1 MDTTTTSFTV
11 AVVCTGVL
19 AAMVFVLGFNVSRM
33 RGVTAKTGGSQM
45 PTDPASPLLIAQR
58 AHGNAIEYVP
68 TLIALFLLLGALADA
83 WWVIA
88 LVVGATVARLFH
100 AVGMLTTETLAA
112 ESHVRLAGAMGTYVF
127 GVLLAG
133 AAVVVAV

>member
-1 MDTTTTSFTV
+1 MDTTTTTFTV

-45 PTDPASPLLIAQR
+45 PTHPTSPLLIAQR

-68 TLIALFLLLGALADA
+68 TLIALFLLLGAMADA

-100 AVGMLTTETLAA
+100 AVGMLTAKTLAA
-112 ESHVRLAGAMGTYVF
+112 EAPVRMIGAMGTYLV
-127 GVLLAG
+127 GVALAS
-133 AAVVVAV
+133 AVVVVAV

>member
-11 AVVCTGVL
+11 AVICTAAL
-19 AAMVFVLGFNVSRM
+19 AAMVFALGFNVSRM
-33 RGVTAKTGGSQM
+33 RGVTAQQGGSQM

-68 TLIALFLLLGALADA
+68 TLIALFLLLGGLADA
-83 WWVIA
+83 WWVVA
-88 LVVGATVARLFH
+88 LIVAATAARVLH
-100 AVGMLTTETLAA
+100 AAGMITARTLAA
-112 ESHVRLAGAMGTYVF
+112 ESHVRLAGAMGTYLF

-133 AAVVVAV
+133 AAVVSVV